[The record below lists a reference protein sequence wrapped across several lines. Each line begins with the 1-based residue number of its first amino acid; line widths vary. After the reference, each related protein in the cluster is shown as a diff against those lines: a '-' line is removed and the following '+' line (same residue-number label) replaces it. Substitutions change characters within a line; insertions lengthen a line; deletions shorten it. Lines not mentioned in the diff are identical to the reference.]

1 MTGIVEQDQ
10 PEGRTQRT
18 AMTGFGGL
26 CCARGALPVPWV
38 PLHCSTLPKQ
48 SPSALDVS
56 MSAPNDTAG
65 TGAPTHPGIQWSKIV
80 SRDALHT
87 SIHTCCTGLPSKG
100 SHKGS
105 RFPHRSTGSRSG
117 CELYKGRLHPK
128 LHLKKGEVSRRF
140 VGSELRCVPS
150 PEHAEDDSTWPPSS

>member
-10 PEGRTQRT
+10 PEGLYSKNSHD
-18 AMTGFGGL
+18 GF
-26 CCARGALPVPWV
+26 RGTLLRPWGAASSHGF

-87 SIHTCCTGLPSKG
+87 SIQYMLYRPSLKRISQGLKISAPL
-100 SHKGS
+100 H
-105 RFPHRSTGSRSG
+105 RFEVGLRTVQRPTASQAALEEGRSLATICGIRAPLRS
-117 CELYKGRLHPK
+117 
-128 LHLKKGEVSRRF
+128 F
-140 VGSELRCVPS
+140 
-150 PEHAEDDSTWPPSS
+150 A